1 MVEAIQRRLAQ
12 HRPGARRDRRTAA
25 GPARLGHRGRRR
37 AGVGAP
43 AGRARVVGCR
53 ARWARRSDGM
63 LNDSATLTTVA
74 HTPV

>member
-1 MVEAIQRRLAQ
+1 M
-12 HRPGARRDRRTAA
+12 
-25 GPARLGHRGRRR
+25 GHRGRRR